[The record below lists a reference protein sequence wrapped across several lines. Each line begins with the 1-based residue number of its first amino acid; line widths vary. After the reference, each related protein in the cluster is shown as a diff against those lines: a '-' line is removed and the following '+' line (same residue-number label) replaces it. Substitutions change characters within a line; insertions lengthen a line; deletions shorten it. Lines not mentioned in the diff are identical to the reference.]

1 MSALT
6 RTDIVNLALREIGTD
21 RIEDYTES
29 TPEADVARDVW
40 DQAIRMTLSRHQWKF
55 AMKGAALG
63 RSSSTPA
70 TRYTYIYTL
79 PGDFVRLGSVS
90 SSSTMSPDL
99 IDYVHRDDGIH
110 CDETSVYIEYVY
122 DAPAVG
128 VWPAWFVDLAV
139 VDLASLM
146 ASPLKSTTERER
158 LEQLATKRLAVAR
171 SIDSQQGPPRRWPES
186 SWVSAHRGWRA
197 R

>member
-6 RTDIVNLALREIGTD
+6 RTDVVNLALREIGTD

-55 AMKGAALG
+55 AMKGAALA
-63 RSSSTPA
+63 RSASTPA

-90 SSSTMSPDL
+90 STSTMSPDL

-110 CDETSVYIEYVY
+110 CDETAVYIEYVY